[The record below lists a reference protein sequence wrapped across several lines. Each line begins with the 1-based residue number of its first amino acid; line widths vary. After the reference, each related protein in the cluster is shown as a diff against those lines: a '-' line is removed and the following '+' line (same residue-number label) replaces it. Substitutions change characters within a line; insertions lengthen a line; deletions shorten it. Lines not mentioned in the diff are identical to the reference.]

1 MPRVFKFG
9 GALLQDADG
18 IRRMAALVNE
28 FQCEPMVVVV
38 SAIGKTTNALEELYR
53 LAREKDQESLQRKY
67 FELKH
72 KHLVLA
78 EDLGLQEVQEAI
90 PALEEDF
97 RHLWDALQVRYR
109 DHYKGYDQIVSYG
122 ETFSVHLINSFLAS
136 QQIPV
141 HLLDAQC
148 LIITDSRYTNASV
161 NWELT
166 KKSIQARVVP
176 TLDKKEV
183 VLTQGFVAADPL
195 GVTTTLGR
203 EGSDFT
209 AAILAY
215 LLEAEEVCIWK
226 DVPGLMNADPR
237 LFPDAVKLPHVSY
250 NEAIELAFY
259 GASVIHPKTIQ
270 PLKKKG
276 ILLKVCSFFD
286 PQSEPTRI
294 DADESDDASIPKF
307 IIKKN
312 QALLSISTRD
322 LSFMAEESLKKVFT
336 ALSKNRFHIN
346 LMQNSAVS
354 FSVIFDEN
362 LEKLEKITRELQ
374 DSFILKYNTGLEL
387 LTIRHYNDA
396 LIDEFSAGKH
406 IFLTQKT
413 RTTIQL
419 LLQKEVS

>member
-9 GALLQDADG
+9 GALLQNAEG
-18 IRRMAALVNE
+18 IRKMAALVNE

-53 LAREKDQESLQRKY
+53 LSRAKDQKQLQQKY

-72 KHLVLA
+72 KHLLLA
-78 EDLGLQEVQEAI
+78 EALDLQDFHDAI
-90 PALEEDF
+90 PSLEEDF
-97 RHLWDALQVRYR
+97 RLLWEALSVSYR
-109 DHYKGYDQIVSYG
+109 DVYKGYDQIVSYG
-122 ETFSVHLINSFLAS
+122 ETFSVSIINSFLAS
-136 QQIPV
+136 QGIPV
-141 HLLDAQC
+141 HLVDAQC

-161 NWELT
+161 NWDMT
-166 KKSIQARVVP
+166 AKSVEARVVP
-176 TLDKKEV
+176 SLDKKEV
-183 VLTQGFVAADPL
+183 VLTQGFVAADHL
-195 GVTTTLGR
+195 GITTTLGR

-209 AAILAY
+209 AAMLAY

-276 ILLKVCSFFD
+276 ILLKVCAFFD
-286 PQSEPTRI
+286 PQSEPTLI
-294 DADESDDASIPKF
+294 DADESDDAKIPKF
-307 IIKKN
+307 IVKKN

-322 LSFMAEESLKKVFT
+322 LSFMAEESLKKLFT

-362 LEKLEKITRELQ
+362 LEKLEKITKELK

-387 LTIRHYNDA
+387 LTIRHYNDE
-396 LIDEFSAGKH
+396 LVNRFSAGKH

-419 LLQKEVS
+419 LLQKET

>member
-9 GALLQDADG
+9 GALLQNADG
-18 IRRMAALVNE
+18 IRRMASLVNE
-28 FQCEPMVVVV
+28 FQCESMVVVV

-53 LAREKDQESLQRKY
+53 LSRSKNNDLLQKKY
-67 FELKH
+67 FQLKQQH
-72 KHLVLA
+72 MLLA
-78 EDLGLQEVQEAI
+78 GTLEIKDSDAMI
-90 PALEEDF
+90 RSLEEDF
-97 RHLWDALQVRYR
+97 RQLWDALNISYR
-109 DHYKGYDQIVSYG
+109 DWYKGYDQIVSFG
-122 ETFSVHLINSFLAS
+122 ETFSAKIIKGFLAS
-136 QQIPV
+136 ERIPV
-141 HLLDAQC
+141 HFVDAQC
-148 LIITDSRYTNASV
+148 LIMTDSRYTNASV
-161 NWELT
+161 NWEMT
-166 KKSIQARVVP
+166 QKSVEARITP
-176 TLDKKEV
+176 ALDNKEV
-183 VLTQGFVAADPL
+183 VLTQGFVAADLL
-195 GVTTTLGR
+195 GITTTLGR

-215 LLEAEEVCIWK
+215 ILEAQEVCIWK

-237 LFPDAVKLPHVSY
+237 LFGNAEKLPHVSY

-286 PQSEPTRI
+286 PQSEPTLI
-294 DADESDDASIPKF
+294 DADESDDSKIPKF
-307 IIKKN
+307 IVKKN
-312 QALLSISTRD
+312 QALLSVSSRD

-336 ALSKNRFHIN
+336 AISKNRFHIN

-362 LEKLEKITRELQ
+362 LDKLEKITKELK
-374 DSFILKYNTGLEL
+374 DTFILKYNTGLEL
-387 LTIRHYNDA
+387 LTIRHYNDD
-396 LIDEFSAGKH
+396 LIKELSAGKQ

-419 LLQKEVS
+419 LLQP